1 MERLDSLLDAVAA
14 ALTAGDF
21 VTLSELAPQVEA
33 ISLAAEDARLAEPI
47 LAKARR
53 NARLIEAAGRG
64 VRAARLR
71 LSEITQGRELTTY
84 NARGQKAQITV
95 RGAERTYRV

>member
-1 MERLDSLLDAVAA
+1 MERLETLLDAVAA

-21 VTLSELAPQVEA
+21 AALSVLAPQVEA
-33 ISLAAEDARLAEPI
+33 IDISGEGAVPVDSI

-71 LSEITQGRELTTY
+71 LSEITQRRELTTY
-84 NARGQKAQITV
+84 NARGQKAQIGV
-95 RGAERTYRV
+95 QAADRTYRV